1 MEIPHSLLAKLY
13 CRGKQWHH
21 DGVMKSIEFSAGS
34 VYFLSQEVCVMK
46 FLCAIVLLLAFTS
59 LSSAQSPN
67 TWKGFVTDTHCG
79 TNCQRTSTMTP
90 DKACVRRCVKNGSK
104 YGLWFGDHVY
114 VLEPQSEAAKFAAE
128 NVRVTGDFSN
138 DTIHI
143 QSIVRI
149 SSQASQ
155 GQKPPQ

>member
-1 MEIPHSLLAKLY
+1 MKL
-13 CRGKQWHH
+13 
-21 DGVMKSIEFSAGS
+21 
-34 VYFLSQEVCVMK
+34 
-46 FLCAIVLLLAFTS
+46 LCATVLLLAFTS
-59 LSSAQSPN
+59 LSSAQDPK
-67 TWKGFVTDTHCG
+67 TWNGFVTDTHCG

-90 DKACVRRCVKNGSK
+90 DKACVRRCVKSGSK

-114 VLEPQSEAAKFAAE
+114 VLEPQAEAAKFAAE